1 MRVRKKRS
9 FDDDAVAVAVA
20 AVVIAVA
27 VVKEARRWRML
38 GGRLPLFYVD
48 CSGSVHPFIVSV

>member
-1 MRVRKKRS
+1 MPVRKKRS
-9 FDDDAVAVAVA
+9 SDDDAVAVA

>member
-1 MRVRKKRS
+1 MPVRKKRS
-9 FDDDAVAVAVA
+9 SDDDDAVA